1 MIKMFKGFFSN
12 KIDSNK
18 KSRLVSSNN
27 SLIDTLFS
35 ADASLITQTLS
46 DEQMD
51 KILRDLSVSQADESR
66 KSVTEKKEL
75 VIVCKNDKHRLA
87 LEDIV
92 SPDVISQILDTY
104 MYGFNVF
111 EINWKLGDGLY
122 LPELVQRDYRNF
134 VYDKD
139 GVLKFKNQGYMEDIA
154 DYKIITATYRKRF
167 NKPYGDGTIAK
178 IYFPVKLKNASME
191 FWVRFLEKFGSPWA
205 IGKTDSDADELANEI
220 NAMLS
225 GDTAVIDP
233 EEKIEL
239 VHPTANK
246 GDFDKLIDYCDSQ
259 INRAIL
265 GGNLTGNV
273 SSGSLAA
280 TQVHNEIRED
290 LANADRKILE
300 HVLGRAIG
308 YFKEVN
314 GITDEIYAM
323 LKDEDDPHTELATRD
338 KTIFDMGYRP
348 TKEYIEATYNITVE
362 EIKEEKQVPNKHPIM
377 GNFMAFKEFAKDE
390 IDKAADDFSDD
401 EEMERSLIEYILE
414 LVETAA
420 TYEEAEERL
429 LEVYKDVEYSKL
441 QEKVKKAIANS
452 VLYGSFKAGND
463 K

>member
-27 SLIDTLFS
+27 SLINTLFS

-46 DEQMD
+46 DEQMG

-75 VIVCKNDKHRLA
+75 QIVCKNDKHRLA

-111 EINWKLGDGLY
+111 EINWKLKDGLY

-300 HVLGRAIG
+300 HVLNRAIG

-314 GITDEIYAM
+314 GITDEIYAI
-323 LKDEDDPHTELATRD
+323 LKDEDDPRTDLATRD
-338 KTIFDMGYRP
+338 KTIYDMGYRP

-362 EIKEEKQVPNKHPIM
+362 EVQQQQTVTANKIP
-377 GNFMAFKEFAKDE
+377 FKAHLIANKTDTDE
-390 IDKAADDFSDD
+390 QKAAARAILFD
-401 EEMERSLIEYILE
+401 ELVSSFLENASLSKSNFLE
-414 LVETAA
+414 LLEK
-420 TYEEAEERL
+420 AESFEDL
-429 LEVYKDVEYSKL
+429 LDTLDSLENVDQKTIE
-441 QEKVKKAIANS
+441 QAILIS
-452 VLYGSFKAGND
+452 ELYGMSKD
-463 K
+463 D

>member
-12 KIDSNK
+12 KVDANK

-27 SLIDTLFS
+27 SLVEQLFSIDTS
-35 ADASLITQTLS
+35 SIIGGLS

-51 KILRDLSVSQADESR
+51 KIIRDLSVSQADESR

-75 VIVCKNDKHRLA
+75 QIVSKNDKHIAA
-87 LEDIV
+87 LLEV
-92 SPDVISQILDTY
+92 FTPDVISQILDTY

-111 EINWKLGDGLY
+111 EINWKLKDGLY
-122 LPELVQRDYRNF
+122 LPELIQRDYRTF
-134 VYDKD
+134 VYDSE
-139 GVLKFKNQGYMEDIA
+139 GVLKWRNQGMLYDIPE
-154 DYKIITATYRKRF
+154 YKIITATYRKRF
-167 NKPYGDGTIAK
+167 NKPYGDGKIAK

-233 EEKIEL
+233 DEKIEL
-239 VHPTANK
+239 IHPSGDK

-300 HVLGRAIG
+300 HVLNRAIG

-314 GITDEIYAM
+314 GITDEMYVM

-362 EIKEEKQVPNKHPIM
+362 EMQQQETVTANKTP
-377 GNFMAFKEFAKDE
+377 FKAHLIANKTDTDE
-390 IDKAADDFSDD
+390 QKAAA
-401 EEMERSLIEYILE
+401 RAILFDE
-414 LVETAA
+414 LVSSFLENASLSKSNFT
-420 TYEEAEERL
+420 L
-429 LEVYKDVEYSKL
+429 LLDKSESFEDLLDALDSLENVDQKTIE
-441 QEKVKKAIANS
+441 QAILIS
-452 VLYGSFKAGND
+452 ELYGMSKD
-463 K
+463 D

>member
-75 VIVCKNDKHRLA
+75 QIVCKNDKHRLA

-111 EINWKLGDGLY
+111 EINWKLKDGLY

-300 HVLGRAIG
+300 HVLNRAIG

-323 LKDEDDPHTELATRD
+323 LKDEDDPRTELATRD
-338 KTIFDMGYRP
+338 KTIYEMGYRP

-362 EIKEEKQVPNKHPIM
+362 EVQQQETVTANKTP
-377 GNFMAFKEFAKDE
+377 FKAHLIANKTDTDE
-390 IDKAADDFSDD
+390 QKAAA
-401 EEMERSLIEYILE
+401 RAILFDE
-414 LVETAA
+414 LVSSFLENASLSKSNFI
-420 TYEEAEERL
+420 EL
-429 LEVYKDVEYSKL
+429 LDKSESFEDLLDALDSLENVDQKTIE
-441 QEKVKKAIANS
+441 QAILIS
-452 VLYGSFKAGND
+452 ELYGMSKD
-463 K
+463 D

>member
-75 VIVCKNDKHRLA
+75 QIVCKNDKHRLA

-111 EINWKLGDGLY
+111 EINWKLKDGLY

-233 EEKIEL
+233 DEKIEL
-239 VHPTANK
+239 IHPSSNK

-300 HVLGRAIG
+300 HVLNRAIG

-323 LKDEDDPHTELATRD
+323 LKDEDDPRTELATRD
-338 KTIFDMGYRP
+338 KTIYDMGYRP

-362 EIKEEKQVPNKHPIM
+362 EVQQQETVTANKTP
-377 GNFMAFKEFAKDE
+377 FKAHLIANKTDTDE
-390 IDKAADDFSDD
+390 QKAAA
-401 EEMERSLIEYILE
+401 RAILFDE
-414 LVETAA
+414 LVSSFLENASLSKSNFI
-420 TYEEAEERL
+420 EL
-429 LEVYKDVEYSKL
+429 LDKSESFEDLLGALDSLENVDQKTIE
-441 QEKVKKAIANS
+441 QAILIS
-452 VLYGSFKAGND
+452 ELYGMSKD
-463 K
+463 D

>member
-75 VIVCKNDKHRLA
+75 QIVCKNDKHRLA

-111 EINWKLGDGLY
+111 EINWKLKDGLY

-300 HVLGRAIG
+300 HVLNRAIG

-323 LKDEDDPHTELATRD
+323 LKDEDDPRTELATRD
-338 KTIFDMGYRP
+338 KTIYDMGYRP

-362 EIKEEKQVPNKHPIM
+362 EVRQEETVTANKTP
-377 GNFMAFKEFAKDE
+377 FKAHLIANKTDTDE
-390 IDKAADDFSDD
+390 QKAAARAILFD
-401 EEMERSLIEYILE
+401 ELVSSFLENASLSKSNFLE
-414 LVETAA
+414 LLEK
-420 TYEEAEERL
+420 AESFEDL
-429 LEVYKDVEYSKL
+429 LDTLDSLENVNQKTIE
-441 QEKVKKAIANS
+441 QAILIS
-452 VLYGSFKAGND
+452 ELYGMSKD
-463 K
+463 D